1 MGKNLYDIKAELLAD
16 PAVKAAYDSM
26 AEEFD
31 IAAAL
36 IDARSQAGL
45 SQAAVATRMG
55 TTQSVVARMESGR
68 ALPSARSL
76 QRYAEATGTRL
87 KIAFVRP

>member
-1 MGKNLYDIKAELLAD
+1 MGKRVSDIKADLLAD
-16 PAVKAAYDSM
+16 PAVKAAYDGL

-36 IDARSQAGL
+36 IDARTQAGL
-45 SQAAVATRMG
+45 SQAAVASRMG

-68 ALPSARSL
+68 TLPSARSL

-87 KIAFVRP
+87 KIAFVRG

>member
-1 MGKNLYDIKAELLAD
+1 MGKNLNDIKAELLAD
-16 PAVKAAYDSM
+16 PAVKAAYDAM

-36 IDARSQAGL
+36 IDARTHAGL

-68 ALPSARSL
+68 TLPSARSL